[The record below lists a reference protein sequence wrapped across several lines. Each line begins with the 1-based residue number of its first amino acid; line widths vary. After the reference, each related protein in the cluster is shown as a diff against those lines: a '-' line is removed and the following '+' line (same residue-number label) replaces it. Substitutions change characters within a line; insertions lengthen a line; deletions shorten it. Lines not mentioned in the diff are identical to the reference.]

1 MAQSES
7 SLHGDPRRSST
18 FHRPLYDGLTM
29 GGTHS
34 IATMFI
40 LDPKTLDL
48 NGTRLILIGAK
59 PKARQLL
66 AMRISYT
73 YRVDIGQDNL

>member
-1 MAQSES
+1 
-7 SLHGDPRRSST
+7 
-18 FHRPLYDGLTM
+18 M

-66 AMRISYT
+66 AMRIFYT
-73 YRVDIGQDNL
+73 YRVDIGHDNL